1 MLDRLTGFAVPPP
14 TEDGLLV
21 SVGLLVVEVVVLF
34 SVVIEPVLSVEELLL
49 DVLLSVVLEV
59 SDVSLMF
66 SEYEEPPESGLS
78 GVSDIGEP
86 IMPTKKTTTANVIA
100 NQFLILMLLSQL
112 RIAGI
117 GAINPAA
124 SSKNKL
130 DQWKPLPKA
139 QTPNNPV
146 NTH

>member
-1 MLDRLTGFAVPPP
+1 MPPP

-21 SVGLLVVEVVVLF
+21 VEDTELSSVVTELVSSVDEVLLEVLF
-34 SVVIEPVLSVEELLL
+34 SVV
-49 DVLLSVVLEV
+49 LEV
-59 SDVSLMF
+59 PDVSLRF
-66 SEYEEPPESGLS
+66 SEYEEPPESEAS

-86 IMPTKKTTTANVIA
+86 IIPTKKTTTANVIA
-100 NQFLILMLLSQL
+100 NQFLILMFLSQL